1 MNSLNPLA
9 SVCENYYDRIII
21 SMSEG
26 VVLVINFAIAEIRT
40 NLSLPISLPPSP
52 FGQQPKRT
60 LGINCEF

>member
-26 VVLVINFAIAEIRT
+26 VVLVINFVIAEIRT
-40 NLSLPISLPPSP
+40 NLSPSP
-52 FGQQPKRT
+52 FGQPKRT